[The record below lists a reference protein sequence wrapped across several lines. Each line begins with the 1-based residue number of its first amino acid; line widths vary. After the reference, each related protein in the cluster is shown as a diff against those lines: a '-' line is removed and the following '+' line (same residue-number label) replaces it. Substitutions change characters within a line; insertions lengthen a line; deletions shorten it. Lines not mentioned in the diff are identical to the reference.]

1 MRVPPRALGDGV
13 TSESDQRGCGDG
25 RHGPRGTP
33 HAGLGVVAGRCY
45 PLAMNALKAHVK
57 NGQIVLDEPVEL
69 PEGAEADVLVHV
81 ADPHDQM
88 DEQERAELLQAI
100 DEGLA
105 DVDAGEVY
113 ELKQVIASLGTRT

>member
-1 MRVPPRALGDGV
+1 
-13 TSESDQRGCGDG
+13 
-25 RHGPRGTP
+25 
-33 HAGLGVVAGRCY
+33 
-45 PLAMNALKAHVK
+45 MNALKAHVK

-81 ADPHDQM
+81 ADPHKQM
-88 DEQERAELLQAI
+88 DEQERAELLQSI

>member
-1 MRVPPRALGDGV
+1 M
-13 TSESDQRGCGDG
+13 
-25 RHGPRGTP
+25 
-33 HAGLGVVAGRCY
+33 
-45 PLAMNALKAHVK
+45 AMNALKAHVK

-88 DEQERAELLQAI
+88 DEQERAALLQAI